1 MDFSHLTLYIGDR
14 EWQNRNWKRVD
25 SDEKSESSRI
35 RRKNQKFDEELLRN
49 RISKKWH
56 KPAV

>member
-25 SDEKSESSRI
+25 SDEKSENSRI
-35 RRKNQKFDEELLRN
+35 RRKNQKFDEELY
-49 RISKKWH
+49 RIRGKNKAT
-56 KPAV
+56 K